1 MCPTGVP
8 CPACGKAVCVCPG
21 ASDQP
26 HYGNPY
32 EETCLPDEDFMTAAY
47 DAVSIHG
54 GSMCSREC
62 LNGGC
67 PDYTP
72 QDEELEA
79 LKNMTEP
86 ALDGSYKIPQPSCSF
101 GNDTMDGRATNCG
114 LVCGGGC
121 KGCLCP
127 LEQRNHPSD
136 AFVAGEPRPSPPCV
150 CSCSCSEGLLLVAK
164 RAARGL
170 TLLRTSP
177 RRREVLRY
185 HLRQRRDRHL
195 PLPVRGRPMLRVPQ
209 GLLLRVGGPEG
220 AMPGLRGAQPGGGEG
235 RGLHGRPDPRLVPR
249 PLAMLHR
256 CLGRMVCWCLNAFCL
271 AQAST
276 QASFLRMHGH

>member
-1 MCPTGVP
+1 MSHRDGPQRSQPEYQRHASSLSSSCMPEHISTWAWQRGHVLLMTGAAHSGQTVDERKALCAASLLSVNEATPRPELVVAVLAVVP
-8 CPACGKAVCVCPG
+8 VLDGPCSAMSV
-21 ASDQP
+21 ASCMQAAISSSLM
-26 HYGNPY
+26 YCSYLSRSLTKGWS
-32 EETCLPDEDFMTAAY
+32 TAAY

-136 AFVAGEPRPSPPCV
+136 AFVAGEPCSCLL
-150 CSCSCSEGLLLVAK
+150 CSCSCCSL
-164 RAARGL
+164 
-170 TLLRTSP
+170 P
-177 RRREVLRY
+177 RE
-185 HLRQRRDRHL
+185 
-195 PLPVRGRPMLRVPQ
+195 
-209 GLLLRVGGPEG
+209 
-220 AMPGLRGAQPGGGEG
+220 
-235 RGLHGRPDPRLVPR
+235 RLE
-249 PLAMLHR
+249 A
-256 CLGRMVCWCLNAFCL
+256 
-271 AQAST
+271 
-276 QASFLRMHGH
+276 